1 MAIVI
6 NDFEVVTAPAPTGAA
21 SGAPE
26 TPAASSAPAADP
38 QTLAAV
44 LAWLA
49 ARSDRLKD
57 D

>member
-1 MAIVI
+1 MPIVI
-6 NDFEVVTAPAPTGAA
+6 NDFEVVTAPAPSGAA
-21 SGAPE
+21 SAAPD
-26 TPAASSAPAADP
+26 TPAADSAPAADP
-38 QTLAAV
+38 HTLAAV

>member
-1 MAIVI
+1 MPIVI
-6 NDFEVVTAPAPTGAA
+6 NDFEVVTAPAPSGAA
-21 SGAPE
+21 SAAPE
-26 TPAASSAPAADP
+26 TPAASSTPAADP

-44 LAWLA
+44 MAWLA